1 MFCPQCATENDLQ
14 QGYCRHCGLPLAG
27 ARLALERRFDQALT
41 QIEASRLSLR
51 RARTFVIA
59 GLIWAVFA
67 ALFFLFGAPFT
78 TGLASSIMAIC
89 IFLSF
94 ASVFGAKGFKRINL
108 AYRYLSAKEEASGP
122 LLKQS
127 GRDGATLSDDRTRGQ
142 IDEGMQVPNSVT
154 EHTTLDLRTHQSK
167 R

>member
-14 QGYCRHCGLPLAG
+14 QGYCRHCGLPLAA
-27 ARLALERRFDQALT
+27 ARLALERRFDQALAEL
-41 QIEASRLSLR
+41 EASRLSLR

-59 GLIWAVFA
+59 GLIWAVFS

-78 TGLASSIMAIC
+78 TGLASLITAIC

-94 ASVFGAKGFKRINL
+94 ASVFGVKGFKRLNL
-108 AYRYLSAKEEASGP
+108 AYRHLTDKEEASGP
-122 LLKQS
+122 LLRQ
-127 GRDGATLSDDRTRGQ
+127 REGAALSEESMRGE
-142 IDEGMQVPNSVT
+142 IDAGVQLPNSVT
-154 EHTTLDLRTHQSK
+154 DHTTLDLGTHQPK